1 MPSFAPSYQLE
12 AIPIRLEAIALRLEA
27 MAIRLEKAL
36 LCEPNFAT
44 PRARFAIWTL
54 SAQAARAWAD
64 TEALKGAV
72 A

>member
-1 MPSFAPSYQLE
+1 
-12 AIPIRLEAIALRLEA
+12 